1 MIDDSLFGNKTI
13 SGEVLDLK
21 TPFIDIGVPS
31 TLKEAQYFI
40 PKIINLK

>member
-1 MIDDSLFGNKTI
+1 MIDDNLFGNKITA
-13 SGEVLDLK
+13 GEVLDVK

-31 TLKEAQYFI
+31 TLKEAQKFI